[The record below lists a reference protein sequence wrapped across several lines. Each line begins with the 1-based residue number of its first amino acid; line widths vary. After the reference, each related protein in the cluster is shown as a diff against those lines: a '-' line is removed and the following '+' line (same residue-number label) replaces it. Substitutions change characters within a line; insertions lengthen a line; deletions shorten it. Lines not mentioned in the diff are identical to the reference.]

1 MKKIQLSIP
10 EPCHEDWSKM
20 TQEEKGRF
28 CNSCK
33 KTVIDFT
40 GMSDRELI
48 AFFKKPSGS
57 LCGRFNRE
65 QLGRDIV
72 IPRKRI
78 PWVKYF
84 FQFTWPAFAIL
95 LKSCGWK
102 DKTVG
107 KLSMNT
113 EDIRNASGNNLYEI
127 ATVGVLLTEI
137 SMVDTTALQ
146 EKIDSIPM
154 KGDLEITESVEKIEA
169 IGMPLMEDQQYVDP
183 GCEPS
188 AGLVIETDTPVVSP
202 HEMDTVFVT
211 SDYAN
216 TMRRT
221 IAGGISVKTA
231 RITVQEVK
239 EDKLVEPEVFF
250 EIYPNPISKGTLL
263 TINLQVEK
271 GEYMLALINGGGQTV
286 QREKIIVAY
295 KKQAVS
301 FKLNEVAAG
310 NYFMQLFDAKSGKS
324 FTRKLVVL

>member
-1 MKKIQLSIP
+1 
-10 EPCHEDWSKM
+10 M

-28 CNSCK
+28 CSSCK
-33 KTVIDFT
+33 KIVVDFT
-40 GMSDRELI
+40 GMSDRELV

-57 LCGRFNRE
+57 LCGRFNQE

-84 FQFTWPAFAIL
+84 FQFTWPAFVLL

-107 KLSMNT
+107 KLSVNT
-113 EDIRNASGNNLYEI
+113 EDVRNASGNNPYEI
-127 ATVGVLLTEI
+127 ATVGILMTEI
-137 SMVDTTALQ
+137 SMVDTTVLQ
-146 EKIDSIPM
+146 EKIDSISM
-154 KGDLEITESVEKIEA
+154 KGDLEIPKLVEEIDA
-169 IGMPLMEDQQYVDP
+169 IGMPLIEDQQYVDLS
-183 GCEPS
+183 CESP
-188 AGLVIETDTPVVSP
+188 AGLVIETDTPVISP

-221 IAGGISVKTA
+221 VAGGISVKIA
-231 RITVQEVK
+231 RNTVQEVK
-239 EDKLVEPEVFF
+239 EDKIVEPEVLF
-250 EIYPNPISKGTLL
+250 EIYPNPISRGTLL

-271 GEYMLALINGGGQTV
+271 GEYTLTLLNGGGQTV
-286 QREKIIVAY
+286 QREKVIVAY

-301 FKLNEVAAG
+301 FRLNEVAAG

>member
-1 MKKIQLSIP
+1 
-10 EPCHEDWSKM
+10 M

-28 CNSCK
+28 CSSCK
-33 KTVIDFT
+33 KIVVDFT
-40 GMSDRELI
+40 GMSDRELV

-57 LCGRFNRE
+57 LCGRFNQE

-84 FQFTWPAFAIL
+84 FQFTWPAFVLL

-107 KLSMNT
+107 KLSVNT
-113 EDIRNASGNNLYEI
+113 EDVRNASGNNPYEI
-127 ATVGVLLTEI
+127 ATVGILMTEI
-137 SMVDTTALQ
+137 SMVDTTVLQ
-146 EKIDSIPM
+146 EKIDSISM
-154 KGDLEITESVEKIEA
+154 KGDLEIPKLVEEIDA
-169 IGMPLMEDQQYVDP
+169 IGMPLIEDQQYVDLS
-183 GCEPS
+183 CESP
-188 AGLVIETDTPVVSP
+188 AGLVIETDTPVISP

-221 IAGGISVKTA
+221 VAGGISVKIA
-231 RITVQEVK
+231 RNTVQEVK
-239 EDKLVEPEVFF
+239 EDKIVEPEVLF
-250 EIYPNPISKGTLL
+250 EIYPNPISRGSSL

-271 GEYMLALINGGGQTV
+271 GEYTLTLLNGGGQTV
-286 QREKIIVAY
+286 QREKVIVAY

-301 FKLNEVAAG
+301 FRLNEVAAG
-310 NYFMQLFDAKSGKS
+310 NYFMQLFNAKSGKS